1 VQPIPQRLHR
11 TGTRVSSARD
21 DHLAYGITSKGE
33 LDDLRGEAQPLDVE
47 TDQRATPEAGGHQQQ
62 QGAIAPPGEIPG
74 ASDRHTH
81 QLCGPRRW
89 DATGASVAAAGIPEN
104 RFHQRIGDR

>member
-11 TGTRVSSARD
+11 TGTRVGSARD

-47 TDQRATPEAGGHQQQ
+47 TDRRATPEAGGQQQ
-62 QGAIAPPGEIPG
+62 QGAIALPGEIPG
-74 ASDRHTH
+74 ASGRHTH
-81 QLCGPRRW
+81 QLGGPRRRG
-89 DATGASVAAAGIPEN
+89 ATGASVAAAGLPEN

>member
-1 VQPIPQRLHR
+1 LA
-11 TGTRVSSARD
+11 AR
-21 DHLAYGITSKGE
+21 
-33 LDDLRGEAQPLDVE
+33 AQPLDIE

-81 QLCGPRRW
+81 QLGRPRRW
-89 DATGASVAAAGIPEN
+89 GPMGGLVAAARISEN
-104 RFHQRIGDR
+104 RFHQWIGDR